1 MERMRSMK
9 RSTKVTAALAL
20 CLVFGLGSEP
30 RAQVVITTTPA
41 AAPSPAGQG
50 QAAPSQAPTPA
61 PNPAA
66 PPIQLTLRD
75 AIRYSLERNLDLKV
89 ELYNPAMAEAVIRRS
104 QGIYDPLLNL
114 GVSYDRTVNSSTFN
128 VALRNVDQYL
138 LTAGIS
144 KLLSTGGTVG
154 VSANSTKVSNVSS
167 FYSNG
172 VDLSLS
178 QPLLRNF
185 GRETTELEIA
195 VSRFNKE
202 GSLERFRTR
211 LSDIVAQ
218 VRADYFRL
226 YSLRENLAVRRTSL
240 ELARTILEE
249 TRGRV
254 RAGVLPA
261 MEILNAEFVVAT
273 REKEVID
280 AERAVRDQVDVLGLA
295 LQLESGRDIV
305 VVDPPDRGNYCVA
318 EDEALRLAIASRPEL
333 AEQRV
338 AIKIDELQRRVARN
352 RTLPD
357 LTLDANVGFG
367 GSDREFTGG
376 LRNTVSAEDPSWGIG
391 LQFSYPLGNRAARN
405 EYIRSKLALE
415 QAQAQLQN
423 LEAGIGR
430 EVRTAIRLVQAN
442 YKQID
447 VTRRGTAYAEE
458 RLRAFQKRNAVGLS
472 TTKDVFDVEEDLV
485 TARANEIQAL
495 VDYNNAVTQL
505 WRVTGEILD
514 RQGIRL
520 SEQQADALY
529 QQAKR

>member
-1 MERMRSMK
+1 MK
-9 RSTKVTAALAL
+9 RSIKMTAALSL
-20 CLVFGLGSEP
+20 CLLFGLSS
-30 RAQVVITTTPA
+30 A
-41 AAPSPAGQG
+41 AAAQD
-50 QAAPSQAPTPA
+50 A
-61 PNPAA
+61 
-66 PPIQLTLRD
+66 IQLTLRD

-89 ELYNPAMAEAVIRRS
+89 ELYNPAIAEAEIRRS

-114 GVSYDRTVNSSTFN
+114 EASYDRTVTSNTFTFRS
-128 VALRNVDQYL
+128 LDQYL

-154 VSANSTKVSNVSS
+154 ISANSTRVSNVTTI
-167 FYSNG
+167 YSNG
-172 VDLSLS
+172 VDLSIS

-195 VSRFNKE
+195 VSRFNKA

-218 VRADYFRL
+218 VRNDYFRL
-226 YSLRENLAVRRTSL
+226 YSLREMLAVRRTSL
-240 ELARTILEE
+240 ELAKTILRE
-249 TRGRV
+249 TEGRV

-261 MEILNAEFVVAT
+261 MEILNAEFTVAT

-305 VVDPPDRGNYCVA
+305 VVDQPDRRNYCVA
-318 EDEALRLAIASRPEL
+318 EDEALRYAIASRSEL

-338 AIKIDELQRRVARN
+338 AIKINDLQRRVARN
-352 RTLPD
+352 RTLPE
-357 LTLDANVGFG
+357 LTLDARIGLGGTDPQFFG
-367 GSDREFTGG
+367 GLE
-376 LRNTVSAEDPSWGIG
+376 NTVKAEDPSWGIG

-405 EYIRSKLALE
+405 EYIRSKLVVE
-415 QAQAQLQN
+415 QAQTQLQN
-423 LEAGIGR
+423 LEAGIAQ
-430 EVRTAIRLVQAN
+430 EVRAAIRLVAAS

-485 TARANEIQAL
+485 TAKANEIQAL
-495 VDYNNAVTQL
+495 VDYSNAVTQL

-514 RQGIRL
+514 RQGVIL
-520 SEQQADALY
+520 PEQQADQLY
-529 QQAKR
+529 QKAKK

>member
-1 MERMRSMK
+1 MK
-9 RSTKVTAALAL
+9 RSTKMTAALSL
-20 CLVFGLGSEP
+20 CLLFGLSS
-30 RAQVVITTTPA
+30 A
-41 AAPSPAGQG
+41 AAAQD
-50 QAAPSQAPTPA
+50 AP
-61 PNPAA
+61 
-66 PPIQLTLRD
+66 IRLTLKD
-75 AIRYSLERNLDLKV
+75 AVRYSLERNLDLKV
-89 ELYNPAMAEAVIRRS
+89 ELYNPAIAEAEIRRS

-114 GVSYDRTVNSSTFN
+114 AASYDRTVTSNTFTFRS
-128 VALRNVDQYL
+128 LDQYL

-154 VSANSTKVSNVSS
+154 VSANSTKVSNVSTI
-167 FYSNG
+167 YSNG
-172 VDLSLS
+172 VDLSIS

-218 VRADYFRL
+218 VRNDYFRL
-226 YSLRENLAVRRTSL
+226 YSLREMLAVRRTSL
-240 ELARTILEE
+240 ELAKTILEE

-305 VVDPPDRGNYCVA
+305 VVDQPDRGNYCVA
-318 EDEALRLAIASRPEL
+318 EDEALRYALASRSEL

-338 AIKIDELQRRVARN
+338 AIKIDQLQSRVARN
-352 RTLPD
+352 RTLPE

-367 GSDREFTGG
+367 GTDPRFFGG
-376 LRNTVSAEDPSWGIG
+376 LEATATAEDPSWGIG

-405 EYIRSKLALE
+405 EYIRSTLAVE
-415 QAQAQLQN
+415 QAQTQLQN
-423 LEAGIGR
+423 LEAGIAR
-430 EVRTAIRLVQAN
+430 EVRAAIRLVEAN

-485 TARANEIQAL
+485 AARANEIQAL

-514 RQGIRL
+514 RQGIRIP
-520 SEQQADALY
+520 EQQADELY
-529 QQAKR
+529 QKAKRQTLTRSYGWNSK